1 MQQAQIFIGKD
12 QFFREQP
19 LYEYIMQL
27 LMKEKIRGATVFIG
41 RLGYDESKHINRPY
55 DLFSFDETP
64 VMITFI
70 DEEEN
75 VKSALTALRK
85 EVKSGFIIT
94 NHVDKW
100 N

>member
-1 MQQAQIFIGKD
+1 MLQAQIFIGED
-12 QFFREQP
+12 HFFLEQP

-41 RLGYDESKHINRPY
+41 RLGYDETKHLNRPY

-64 VMITFI
+64 VLITFI

-75 VKSALTALRK
+75 VKSALTKLRK

-94 NHVDKW
+94 HHVDQW

>member
-1 MQQAQIFIGKD
+1 
-12 QFFREQP
+12 
-19 LYEYIMQL
+19 MQL
-27 LMKEKIRGATVFIG
+27 LMKQHIRGATVFVG

-64 VMITFI
+64 ILITFI
-70 DEEEN
+70 DDEES
-75 VKSALTALRK
+75 VRAALTALRQ

-94 NHVDKW
+94 NHVEKW

>member
-1 MQQAQIFIGKD
+1 MKQAQIFIGKD
-12 QFFREQP
+12 QFFHEQP

-27 LMKEKIRGATVFIG
+27 LMKEKIRGATVFLG
-41 RLGYDESKHINRPY
+41 RLGYDESKHINRPF

-64 VMITFI
+64 IMITFI
-70 DEEEN
+70 DEEEK

-85 EVKSGFIIT
+85 EVKSGFIVT
-94 NHVDKW
+94 HQVDKW

>member
-1 MQQAQIFIGKD
+1 MLQAQIFIGTD
-12 QFFREQP
+12 QWKGDQP
-19 LYEYIMQL
+19 LYEYILKFLVKQ
-27 LMKEKIRGATVFIG
+27 KVQGATVLRALSGFDG
-41 RLGYDESKHINRPY
+41 KHLNRPN

-64 VMITFI
+64 MVITFI
-70 DEEEN
+70 DEEDK
-75 VKSALTALRK
+75 VKSALTQLRH